1 MEGECEREARKRDGE
16 NVFMVDSYFGVGTDD
31 EEKDEDDEEDENDY
45 EDLDEDVLSGLLGLT
60 EMLVL
65 N

>member
-1 MEGECEREARKRDGE
+1 MTTTTTK
-16 NVFMVDSYFGVGTDD
+16 
-31 EEKDEDDEEDENDY
+31 DENDY

-60 EMLVL
+60 EMSAL

>member
-1 MEGECEREARKRDGE
+1 MERECEREAQKRRGH
-16 NVFMVDSYFGVGTDD
+16 NVFMAENGYAVGTDD
-31 EEKDEDDEEDENDY
+31 KEKDDDDKEDENEY

-60 EMLVL
+60 EMSAL

>member
-1 MEGECEREARKRDGE
+1 M
-16 NVFMVDSYFGVGTDD
+16 DD
-31 EEKDEDDEEDENDY
+31 EEKDDDDDNEEDENDY

-60 EMLVL
+60 EMSAL